1 MQAGGLQVTPGQPS
15 WLQVRGSHAFPL
27 LGFSYLLDQLTEL
40 RETLGFPGG
49 PMAKTVLPVQ
59 GAQGSIP
66 GQGTRS

>member
-40 RETLGFPGG
+40 RETLGFSWWSNGEDCAPSARGPGFYPWSG
-49 PMAKTVLPVQ
+49 N
-59 GAQGSIP
+59 
-66 GQGTRS
+66 